1 MLDGEAATLEEGHLQ
16 GPGRRLCGPEAVPGT
31 TGAATK
37 GTGVSVDLPAIETA
51 ADAVQANGR
60 VVALVGAGELLPS
73 KGQALAAIIETQRK
87 TIETEGLVQRI
98 AALEAM

>member
-1 MLDGEAATLEEGHLQ
+1 MVKQRPCEEGHLQ

-87 TIETEGLVQRI
+87 AIETEGLVQRI

>member
-1 MLDGEAATLEEGHLQ
+1 
-16 GPGRRLCGPEAVPGT
+16 VPGT

-73 KGQALAAIIETQRK
+73 KGQALTAIIETQRK